1 VQPLTVQDARRT
13 LDIRFQGRSQQNYG
27 IGRRSL
33 AVNVPD
39 RSSSGIPEHG
49 ILGCPP
55 VILNGLP
62 VEFRW
67 EFTRRHP
74 YYLLFWESA
83 HEHWQNPSCDEAR
96 RKMGEAATLMLRLIG
111 VTGDPPPLATKF
123 GEMDETRLARAW
135 SQGAIAPLSFR
146 SLALTMLH
154 GLPPDSRQ
162 VVADLLTR
170 APCDGDAED
179 AHGYSLATELM
190 RLPDPSL
197 DQLPNAPIIGINVD
211 APLRTIVKA
220 VESWVQERKTLLGIS
235 EHRRRDDKL
244 PEYLRVWDLREGWTD
259 DHDDPRREKKLRE
272 IGDEVGEMVSTVVN
286 RYRSAFKYL
295 TGNEYTREIWFRLFG
310 VFKTSVLTNPD
321 VRARLTLRRP
331 QRSPIPR
338 EVPESILA
346 PQEQSDGHGGTFLE
360 NMAIV
365 CDMQTSS
372 DLLMDLDALI
382 DRGFDDDRIAS
393 SLECPLADIQDELD
407 QLRQRKAEGL

>member
-1 VQPLTVQDARRT
+1 M
-13 LDIRFQGRSQQNYG
+13 I
-27 IGRRSL
+27 L

-39 RSSSGIPEHG
+39 RSSTGIPEHG
-49 ILGCPP
+49 ILGRPP
-55 VILNGLP
+55 VILNELP

-74 YYLLFWESA
+74 YYLLFWQMA
-83 HEHWQNPSCDEAR
+83 HEHWQNPSCDEVR
-96 RKMGEAATLMLRLIG
+96 WKMGEAATLMLQLIG
-111 VTGDPPPLATKF
+111 ITADPPPPATKF
-123 GEMDETRLARAW
+123 GEMDETRLADAW
-135 SQGAIAPLSFR
+135 RQGAIAPLTFR
-146 SLALTMLH
+146 SLAVTMLH

-162 VVADLLTR
+162 VVADFLTR
-170 APCDGDAED
+170 PSCGGDSED
-179 AHGYSLATELM
+179 PHGYSLLSEFA
-190 RLPDPSL
+190 RVPAPSL
-197 DQLPNAPIIGINVD
+197 DKLPAAPIISINVNS
-211 APLRTIVKA
+211 PLRTILKA
-220 VESWVQERKTLLGIS
+220 VESWVQERKKLLGIS

-259 DHDDPRREKKLRE
+259 DHYDPRREKKLRE
-272 IGDEVGEMVSTVVN
+272 IGDEVGETVSTVVN

-295 TGNEYTREIWFRLFG
+295 TGHEYTREIWFRLFG

-331 QRSPIPR
+331 RRSPIPR
-338 EVPESILA
+338 EVPESVLA

-365 CDMQTSS
+365 CDMQNSS

-393 SLECPLADIQDELD
+393 SLECPLADIQDALD